1 MSNGDI
7 IIRMKIYKG
16 ESDLKKIAYEYE
28 EDPKKS
34 DHRLIPII
42 LMMGLVPLLV
52 HMYEYSTNLSQFDWF
67 PDNSETSTDF
77 FFAWKMYAIII
88 VGAFIGL
95 NLLYRHFIAED
106 KFRYEKPFA
115 LLGVYIVLVILS
127 AICSKY
133 KYWVAHGIYELF
145 EPVWVV
151 AAYVLLCYYTYNYVR
166 EEKQVDYILRW
177 SGIGMAVVTLI
188 GAFQYL
194 GLDFFE
200 SSLGQHLITNRSY
213 WEKEGAISV
222 GVADKTS
229 YTTLYNPN
237 FLSLYFGMLI
247 PLCLC
252 LFIGAKKIWQKL
264 LCAVAEILCLMCL
277 IGSRSD
283 SGWMALA
290 LGGAILVLV
299 LLSRKKKT
307 MVLGGVLCVVGIAA
321 TLVVGSKTA
330 IGERIQN
337 TVFGTFHMSDKFAL
351 QDVETGT
358 DHVMLDIKGNEL
370 YLTCDITESG
380 DVLFSC
386 KDADGKEV
394 EYTSSDATDETGQV
408 FEITEERFKGIQV
421 ETFYIGEEEK
431 FPCMTATI
439 EDKDWM
445 FTNVGGDEGY
455 FYINS
460 SGKPVKY
467 EKVESAQLFYE
478 NAMSYRGHIW
488 NMTIPL
494 LKNCIFIGTGAN
506 TFMLAYPQDDYIG
519 QEYIYSNGYQV
530 KAHNW
535 YLQQC
540 VESGLIAT
548 LALIAFLGWYVIHSI
563 RIYRRVDLHNR
574 LSWVGFGFFAAVLVY
589 LLAAFVND
597 SNVCTAPV
605 FWGMLG
611 LGLAVNRML
620 VEKEKLFVNTK
631 EEKKKEA

>member
-1 MSNGDI
+1 M
-7 IIRMKIYKG
+7 
-16 ESDLKKIAYEYE
+16 KKIAYEYE
-28 EDPKKS
+28 ENPKKS

-42 LMMGLVPLLV
+42 LMMGFIPLLV
-52 HMYEYSTNLSQFDWF
+52 HMYQYSTNLSQFDWF
-67 PDNSETSTDF
+67 PDNSETECDF
-77 FFAWKMYAIII
+77 FFAWKMYAIIL

-106 KFRYEKPFA
+106 KFRFEKPFA
-115 LLGVYIVLVILS
+115 LLGVYVVLVILS

-321 TLVVGSKTA
+321 VAVLGTKTSIGQQMKNTIVGTY
-330 IGERIQN
+330 
-337 TVFGTFHMSDKFAL
+337 HMEDKFAL
-351 QDVETGT
+351 RDVETGT
-358 DHVMLDIKGNEL
+358 DEVSLDIRGNKLCISCNVAE
-370 YLTCDITESG
+370 DGEI
-380 DVLFSC
+380 LFSC
-386 KDADGKEV
+386 TDADGNEV
-394 EYTSSDATDETGQV
+394 DKTVKDGENQIYTITDK
-408 FEITEERFKGIQV
+408 RFDGVKI
-421 ETFYIGEEEK
+421 ETFTIGDENE
-431 FPCMTATI
+431 FPCFTATI
-439 EDKDWM
+439 DDVEWM
-445 FTNVGGDEGY
+445 FANVGEGEGY
-455 FYINS
+455 YYINAA
-460 SGKPVKY
+460 GKIAKY
-467 EKVESAQLFYE
+467 EDVASSHIFNED
-478 NAMSYRGHIW
+478 AMSYRGHIW
-488 NMTIPL
+488 NHTIPL
-494 LKNCIFIGTGAN
+494 LKESILIGTGAN

-519 QEYIYSNGYQV
+519 QEYIYHNGFQV
-530 KAHNW
+530 KAHCW

-540 VESGLIAT
+540 VESGVVAT
-548 LALIAFLGWYVIHSI
+548 LALLAFLGWYVIHSI

-589 LLAAFVND
+589 LLAAFAND